1 MRSFPILVLA
11 AATTL
16 LACGAHGP
24 PPMIQAAVVAPT
36 ALAVAPQVAR
46 VPMPKL
52 DGALGAKMIPAT
64 RDSVVTA
71 RFSIDAHSDEKVARP
86 PLNVALCID
95 TSGSMEGK
103 PMDDARKAAL
113 AFLDG
118 LVPGDGFSVVTFDS
132 TARVVVP
139 ATRLRDAKELDAIRP
154 RIEAMQATGTTDMI
168 DGVRL
173 AVQQVGQLFDASRVN
188 RVVLLGDGVPNDPSQ
203 LRVVAQQA
211 AASGISISAMGLGLD
226 YDEVLMGDIAQS
238 TGGRFKYIDDSTK
251 IATFFEEEL
260 TRISRMSARAATLQ
274 IVPGPGVVIESII
287 GYPAARTANGM
298 QVSIGDIS
306 LGGHR
311 DVFVKL
317 RVRGHHDGA
326 PVELA
331 DATLRFAASDGSV
344 HEDHFFLG
352 THATAADTKIAQS
365 KNDDVERGA
374 KEAQKAAD
382 TLEAI
387 RKAHEGDKG
396 APIAPNLPPPPG
408 GPGLKVKPTTMPAP
422 ASVSP
427 QALGAAK
434 REHDDAM
441 RAVYGD

>member
-1 MRSFPILVLA
+1 MRSFPILALA
-11 AATTL
+11 VTL
-16 LACGAHGP
+16 VACGAHGGP
-24 PPMIQAAVVAPT
+24 SPMVQAAVVAQP
-36 ALAVAPQVAR
+36 LAVAAPVGR

-52 DGALGAKMIPAT
+52 DGALGAKLVPAT
-64 RDSVVTA
+64 RDSLVTA
-71 RFSIDAHSDEKVARP
+71 RLTIDAHSDEKVARP

-118 LVPGDGFSVVTFDS
+118 LAPGDGFSVVTFDS
-132 TARVVVP
+132 SARVVVP
-139 ATRLRDAKELDAIRP
+139 AMRLQNAKELDNIRP
-154 RIEAMQATGTTDMI
+154 KIEAMQATGTTDMI

-203 LRVVAQQA
+203 LRMVAQQA
-211 AASGISISAMGLGLD
+211 AASGISISTMGLGLD

-251 IATFFEEEL
+251 IAGFFEEEL
-260 TRISRMSARAATLQ
+260 SRISRMSARAATLQ
-274 IVPGPGVVIESII
+274 IVPGPGVVIESIV
-287 GYPAARTANGM
+287 GYAPVRTANGM
-298 QVSIGDIS
+298 QIAIGDVS
-306 LGGHR
+306 LGAHR

-317 RVRGHHDGA
+317 RVHGHHDGA
-326 PVELA
+326 AVELA

-344 HEDHFFLG
+344 HEEHFFLG
-352 THATAADTKIAQS
+352 THATADDGKIALS

-387 RKAHEGDKG
+387 RKAHESDKG
-396 APIAPNLPPPPG
+396 APLAPNGGVAVPKTTKPG
-408 GPGLKVKPTTMPAP
+408 TVMPAP
-422 ASVSP
+422 AATPAV
-427 QALGAAK
+427 LGAAK

>member
-1 MRSFPILVLA
+1 MRSFPFLLL

-16 LACGAHGP
+16 AACGAHGP
-24 PPMIQAAVVAPT
+24 PPMLQAAVVSP
-36 ALAVAPQVAR
+36 ALAVAPPILR
-46 VPMPKL
+46 VPLPKL

-64 RDSVVTA
+64 KDSVITA
-71 RFSIDAHSDEKVARP
+71 RLTIDAHSDEKVARP

-132 TARVVVP
+132 TARVIVP
-139 ATRLRDAKELDAIRP
+139 ATRLQNAKELDAIRP
-154 RIEAMQATGTTDMI
+154 RIEAMQAVGTTDMI

-203 LRVVAQQA
+203 LRLVAQQA
-211 AASGISISAMGLGLD
+211 AASGISISTMGLGLD
-226 YDEVLMGDIAQS
+226 YDEVLMGDIAQT

-251 IATFFEEEL
+251 IASFFEEEL
-260 TRISRMSARAATLQ
+260 SRISRMSARAATLQ
-274 IVPGPGVVIESII
+274 IVPGPGVVIESVV
-287 GYPAARTANGM
+287 GYPLQRTANGV
-298 QVSIGDIS
+298 QISVGDVS

-317 RVRGHHDGA
+317 RVHGHHDGA
-326 PVELA
+326 AVELA
-331 DATLRFAASDGSV
+331 DTTLRFTASDGSV
-344 HEDHFFLG
+344 HEEHLFLG
-352 THATAADTKIAQS
+352 AHATTDDGKIAQS

-382 TLEAI
+382 TLETI
-387 RKAHEGDKG
+387 RKAHDGDKG
-396 APIAPNLPPPPG
+396 APIAPNAPPPFG
-408 GPGLKVKPTTMPAP
+408 GPGFKGKPTTMPAP